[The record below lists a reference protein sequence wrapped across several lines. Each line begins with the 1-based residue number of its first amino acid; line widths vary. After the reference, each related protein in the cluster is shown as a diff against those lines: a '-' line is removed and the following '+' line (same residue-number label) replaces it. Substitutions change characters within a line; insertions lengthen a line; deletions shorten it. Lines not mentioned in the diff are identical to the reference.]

1 MKFANSRLALNPRPA
16 NLISS
21 QHFSHFWWPQPLF
34 SNSPFAL
41 STSGGLQAFRG
52 FLRSEFSEENLKF
65 WLACEDYR
73 GSPSKTKA
81 SSIYGQFINPDA
93 PQEVSARVRRER
105 HRAWSSSVW
114 SKPAAPPL
122 PQVNLDAE
130 TREALLKAMDSVGAD
145 RFNEA
150 QQRIYSLMA
159 KDSFPRFL
167 RSSQRTEAITAFWAC
182 SVRPCWVCLPC
193 EDCIV
198 PFVPKASLWSSSFI
212 LCCHCLQ
219 P

>member
-1 MKFANSRLALNPRPA
+1 MCKGFSSLPSSCLVKAKEMRVKLSHLADAHHKPKVQNEKGFQDLEALLN
-16 NLISS
+16 NKS
-21 QHFSHFWWPQPLF
+21 
-34 SNSPFAL
+34 
-41 STSGGLQAFRG
+41 GLQAFRG

-93 PQEVSARVRRER
+93 LQE
-105 HRAWSSSVW
+105 
-114 SKPAAPPL
+114 
-122 PQVNLDAE
+122 VNLDAE

-167 RSSQRTEAITAFWAC
+167 RSSQCTEAITAF
-182 SVRPCWVCLPC
+182 
-193 EDCIV
+193 
-198 PFVPKASLWSSSFI
+198 
-212 LCCHCLQ
+212 
-219 P
+219 

>member
-1 MKFANSRLALNPRPA
+1 MCKGFSSLPSSCLVKAKEMRVKLSHLADAHHKPKVQNEKGFQDLEALLN
-16 NLISS
+16 NKS
-21 QHFSHFWWPQPLF
+21 
-34 SNSPFAL
+34 
-41 STSGGLQAFRG
+41 GLQAFRG

-93 PQEVSARVRRER
+93 LQEVSARVRRER

-167 RSSQRTEAITAFWAC
+167 RSSQCTEAITAF
-182 SVRPCWVCLPC
+182 
-193 EDCIV
+193 
-198 PFVPKASLWSSSFI
+198 
-212 LCCHCLQ
+212 
-219 P
+219 